1 MECGAGIWVRPL
13 LYAPEGVVH
22 SFVNSDRNVEF
33 GKGTLAA
40 YRLTRQL
47 FVTVKPGMLDKTF
60 EYM

>member
-1 MECGAGIWVRPL
+1 MGDDDSPASGKSTCVLVKRKVECGAGIWVRPL

-40 YRLTRQL
+40 Y
-47 FVTVKPGMLDKTF
+47 
-60 EYM
+60 